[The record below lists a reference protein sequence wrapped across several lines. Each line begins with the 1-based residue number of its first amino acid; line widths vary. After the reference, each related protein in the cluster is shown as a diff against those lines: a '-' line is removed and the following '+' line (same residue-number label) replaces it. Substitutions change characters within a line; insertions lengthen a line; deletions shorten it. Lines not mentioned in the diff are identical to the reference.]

1 VRAPQFL
8 TLSNALLALGWRFG
22 GTMEGEGKNDDEAR
36 EEISVEPP
44 ETAPEVEGVT
54 LIDPNPELTDA
65 KAQIGEL
72 QARLRAVSAAY
83 KQLQDEV
90 EATKE
95 RLNRQAQFQRELQR
109 GETVAKMF
117 DPLDNLNRSIDTV
130 GEGDT
135 KEGLKMVVGQF
146 MSALKELGL
155 EMLSPQGLQF
165 DPNQHEALSVMPV
178 QDPEQDGMIIE
189 VFSAGYRVG
198 SRLLKPAR
206 VVIGK
211 FEGGED

>member
-1 VRAPQFL
+1 
-8 TLSNALLALGWRFG
+8 
-22 GTMEGEGKNDDEAR
+22 MEGEGKNDDEAR

>member
-1 VRAPQFL
+1 MESEEKKGDEKQEES
-8 TLSNALLALGWRFG
+8 TLESP
-22 GTMEGEGKNDDEAR
+22 EAKA
-36 EEISVEPP
+36 EDG
-44 ETAPEVEGVT
+44 GVT
-54 LIDPNPELTDA
+54 LVDPNPELTEA
-65 KAQIGEL
+65 KMQVGEL

-83 KQLQDEV
+83 KQLQDDV

-117 DPLDNLNRSIDTV
+117 DPLDNLNRSIETV

-135 KEGLKMVVGQF
+135 KEGLQMVVGQF
-146 MSALKELGL
+146 MGALKELGL
-155 EMLSPQGLQF
+155 EMLSPQGQIF

-178 QDPEQDGMIIE
+178 EDADQDGVIIE

-211 FEGGED
+211 FDGGED

>member
-1 VRAPQFL
+1 MMSDGRE
-8 TLSNALLALGWRFG
+8 NADAEEA
-22 GTMEGEGKNDDEAR
+22 EGPVLVDEV
-36 EEISVEPP
+36 IDGIDLV
-44 ETAPEVEGVT
+44 
-54 LIDPNPELTDA
+54 DPNPELTEA
-65 KAQIGEL
+65 KSAVAEL

-95 RLNRQAQFQRELQR
+95 RLARQAEFQKELQR

-117 DPLDNLNRSIDTV
+117 DPLDNLNRSIDTIE
-130 GEGDT
+130 EGDARD
-135 KEGLKMVVGQF
+135 GLKMVVHQF
-146 MSALKELGL
+146 MTAFGELGL
-155 EMLSPQGLQF
+155 EALTPQGQAF
-165 DPNQHEALSVMPV
+165 DPNLHEALSVIPV
-178 QDPEQDGMIIE
+178 EDEAQDGVIIE

-211 FEGGED
+211 YSGEAD

>member
-1 VRAPQFL
+1 MSDVVNDQDEMPDDGVPTPAAGTEDML
-8 TLSNALLALGWRFG
+8 DGLLDA
-22 GTMEGEGKNDDEAR
+22 DVV
-36 EEISVEPP
+36 EIV
-44 ETAPEVEGVT
+44 
-54 LIDPNPELTDA
+54 DPNPELTA
-65 KAQIGEL
+65 TKAELSEL

-83 KQLQDEV
+83 RQLQEEV

-117 DPLDNLNRSIDTV
+117 DPLDNLTRSIESV
-130 GEGDT
+130 NEPDT
-135 KEGLKMVVGQF
+135 KAGLKMVVHQF
-146 MSALKELGL
+146 MGALSELGL
-155 EMLSPQGLQF
+155 EMLNPEGAKF
-165 DPNQHEALSVMPV
+165 DPNEHEALSVLPV
-178 QDPEQDGMIIE
+178 DDPAKDDAVIE

-211 FEGGED
+211 FEESDA